1 MEIYFRTKIRRKIK
15 QSIYKC
21 NFLFQLVKRLSIA
34 LDEKSDALIDSY
46 QSKYNLSKSEIIRRA
61 LECLKYEDENVKGR
75 TNLETISA
83 YIDFLA
89 NMEHVIVDVAHWKA
103 IFLEIDE
110 KSEKFWN
117 EVVKIGEQH
126 LNEYYDKGKKDV
138 RSILEY
144 VEKTN
149 WYKLSIDSENCYTLI
164 LIVSE
169 ASKFV
174 KKFFEGFFKNYP
186 RKVEITEDYK
196 KLRVRVK

>member
-1 MEIYFRTKIRRKIK
+1 M
-15 QSIYKC
+15 
-21 NFLFQLVKRLSIA
+21 KRLSVA
-34 LDEKSDALIDSY
+34 LDDKSDVMIDSY

-61 LECLKYEDENVKGR
+61 LECLKFEDENVKGR
-75 TNLETISA
+75 SNLATVST

-89 NMEHVIVDVAHWKA
+89 NMEHVVVDIAHWKA
-103 IFLEIDE
+103 IFSEIDE
-110 KSEKFWN
+110 KSERFWN
-117 EVVKIGEQH
+117 EVEKIGEQH
-126 LNEYYDKGKKDV
+126 FIKYYDKGMKDI

-149 WYKLSIDSENCYTLI
+149 WYKLSTDSENCYTLI

-196 KLRVRVK
+196 KIRIRLK